1 MTDSAIFLK
10 KGAHVAHV
18 VSATLV
24 PPEEVPLEPAEGTQ
38 ASRE

>member
-18 VSATLV
+18 VSVMLV
-24 PPEEVPLEPAEGTQ
+24 PSEEAPSEPAEGMQ